1 MSKPLAVLPKSA
13 FLILFALAAMPVF
26 AQHGGGGGGGG
37 HMGGG
42 GGFHGGGG
50 GGSHAGGG
58 GSFHGGGG
66 GFHSG
71 GGGFHGG
78 SVAPPAAGYG
88 APRASGPPS
97 FRSGRGSGPRPGYG
111 GFSRPGS
118 TYAGGG
124 QGFGNSGSGAPAGRN
139 GQWHS
144 FAPPS
149 GGREPSPGAAAGAQ
163 SANGGG
169 HVISGNHPGA
179 PGAVRSFSGQ
189 GREVW
194 ESSAS
199 RNVVSRSQSLSTMH
213 NSLGT
218 SLFTRPGLS
227 SGAAM
232 SRSTRFTSGSPLLAS
247 RGFAGG
253 VNTASSFQHIRG
265 FGFNQFGHP
274 INGRRGGFRQGCWN
288 CGFGFGNR
296 WGGGFGWGGWGW
308 GGWGL
313 GWGWGWPGLGFWGW
327 DPFWVDP
334 WWGWSGYSGYPANNY
349 YIYNYSGSD
358 NYAPQ
363 DNSVAPENNQ
373 YEEED
378 NQGTSNGNWVTPNG
392 PNPSAAPSSSGLTVP
407 VLIYMKSGSV
417 LTVRDYWMIDGE
429 LHYITM
435 SGVQK
440 TADLEQVDL
449 ARSNSENAKSGVR
462 FIFKSEPSAQPPDEA
477 PAPPAAQPDSAPG
490 VGPQPEA
497 RT

>member
-1 MSKPLAVLPKSA
+1 MSNPLSVLPKSA
-13 FLILFALAAMPVF
+13 FLILFALSAIPVF
-26 AQHGGGGGGGG
+26 AQHGGGGGGG

-50 GGSHAGGG
+50 GG
-58 GSFHGGGG
+58 FHGGGG
-66 GFHSG
+66 GGFHGG

-88 APRASGPPS
+88 APRASAPPS
-97 FRSGRGSGPRPGYG
+97 FRSGGGAAARPGYG
-111 GFSRPGS
+111 GFSRPGN

-124 QGFGNSGSGAPAGRN
+124 QRFGNSNSGARAGGN

-149 GGREPSPGAAAGAQ
+149 AGREPSTGTAAGAQ
-163 SANGGG
+163 SASGGG
-169 HVISGNHPGA
+169 HAMNGNHSAA
-179 PGAVRSFSGQ
+179 PGAVRSFAGQ

-199 RNVVSRSQSLSTMH
+199 RNVVSRSQSLSTLH
-213 NSLGT
+213 SSLGT
-218 SLFTRPGLS
+218 SLFARPGVG
-227 SGAAM
+227 SGAAT
-232 SRSTRFTSGSPLLAS
+232 SRSTHFTGGSPLLAN

-253 VNTASSFQHIRG
+253 ANGASSFQNTRG
-265 FGFNQFGHP
+265 LGFNQFGHP
-274 INGRRGGFRQGCWN
+274 INGWRGGFRHGCWN

-327 DPFWVDP
+327 NPYWADP
-334 WWGWSGYSGYPANNY
+334 WWGGSGYYGYPSNNY
-349 YIYNYSGSD
+349 YIYNYPTSD
-358 NYAPQ
+358 NYAPE
-363 DNSVAPENNQ
+363 DNSAAPAPENNQ
-373 YEEED
+373 YED
-378 NQGTSNGNWVTPNG
+378 SDQGAPDGNWVTPNG
-392 PNPSAAPSSSGLTVP
+392 PNPSAAPNSSALTVP
-407 VLIYMKSGSV
+407 VLIYMKNGSV

-429 LHYITM
+429 LHYILM

-440 TADLEQVDL
+440 TADLDQVDL

-462 FIFKSEPSAQPPDEA
+462 FIFKSEPNAPPRDEV
-477 PAPPAAQPDSAPG
+477 PAPPAAQPDSTPG